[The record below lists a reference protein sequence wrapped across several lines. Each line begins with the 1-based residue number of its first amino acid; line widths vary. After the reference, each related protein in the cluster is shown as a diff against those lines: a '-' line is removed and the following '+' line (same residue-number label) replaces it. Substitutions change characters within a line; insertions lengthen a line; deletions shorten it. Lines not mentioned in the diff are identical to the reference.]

1 MTSSRGMTFALLL
14 VCAGCTTRKNML
26 ARPLDEGVKAV
37 YQAPFDKVKRA
48 AYDSLATL
56 TFTVKDEKWDGR
68 SENCYL
74 INSSQGLST
83 GSTGRYARIVI
94 EKTETTQTVYVLVE
108 SKASSHDSAPVDEAI
123 AKDLQS
129 HIEKRV
135 TAK

>member
-1 MTSSRGMTFALLL
+1 
-14 VCAGCTTRKNML
+14 ML